1 MYVERKYPSRR
12 ATPVVAAPRGCDVER
27 ERERRSGRPWRI
39 GARAMA
45 GTVMLL
51 AVSSAL
57 AGSQPTSRADT
68 IGGTS
73 GPDALDGRAGNDMHG
88 KPDLVVCGPGS
99 DTVLADETDEIS
111 PSRRVTMRLS
121 AGAEGSGSTLF
132 VEIDSANGGSG
143 RVQVAIDHPFKGL
156 PPCQAMECSYADL
169 PATATMLIAPEGD
182 IGTIPEFGGDCAGMG
197 APCRLTMDRD
207 HIARVT
213 FNGSGCDGNVCT
225 VGDTCVAGQCR
236 PGSALKAGQLSDLV
250 SGRIQ
255 GAKVACG
262 GDRRKVVRRV
272 LQPLAHAAQ
281 LLGQADKAPTLEKF
295 EKKLRQGRRAFGQAQ
310 QKLAKVGD
318 KLSSSC
324 VESLNTATASTATE
338 LSCLP

>member
-1 MYVERKYPSRR
+1 MMYVERTRASRR
-12 ATPVVAAPRGCDVER
+12 ATPVVAAPRGLDVER
-27 ERERRSGRPWRI
+27 DRERRSGRPWRI
-39 GARAMA
+39 GARAMG
-45 GTVMLL
+45 GTVMLF
-51 AVSSAL
+51 AVSTLHGGPGRDLLVGDARG
-57 AGSQPTSRADT
+57 ATIDSRD
-68 IGGTS
+68 
-73 GPDALDGRAGNDMHG
+73 G
-88 KPDLVVCGPGS
+88 KPDVVVCGPGS
-99 DTVLADETDEIS
+99 DTVLAGEPHEIS
-111 PSRRVTMRLS
+111 PSHRVTIRLS

-169 PATATMLIAPEGD
+169 PASATMLIAPEGD

-207 HIARVT
+207 HLARVT
-213 FNGSGCDGNVCT
+213 FNGSGCDGNICT
-225 VGDTCVAGQCR
+225 VGDTCVDEQCH
-236 PGSALKAGQLSDLV
+236 PGSALKAGQLSGRV

-262 GDRRKVVRRV
+262 GDRRKLVRKV
-272 LQPLAHAAQ
+272 LQPLVRAAQ
-281 LLGQADKAPTLEKF
+281 LLGHADKAPALKKF
-295 EKKLRQGRRAFGQAQ
+295 EKKVRQVRRVFGQAQ
-310 QKLAKVGD
+310 QQLAKVRD

-324 VESLNTATASTATE
+324 VESLSTTTASTATE